1 MKKFVLLSAAAFA
14 ALLAG
19 SSAAQAGHG
28 CGCCGVVYAP
38 AAASPAAAAQAAPAG
53 TAVAQANQ
61 GYRSYS
67 YQPAAA
73 VSTGGYYYS
82 GGRGRSNSPVWM
94 NGANKSLGR
103 VN

>member
-1 MKKFVLLSAAAFA
+1 MLGAAAVA
-14 ALLAG
+14 ALLISAG
-19 SSAAQAGHG
+19 TAEAGRR
-28 CGCCGVVYAP
+28 CSCCGVVYAP
-38 AAASPAAAAQAAPAG
+38 AAASPAAAAHTAPAG
-53 TAVAQANQ
+53 DAVAQANQ

-73 VSTGGYYYS
+73 SAMPTGGNYYYS
-82 GGRGRSNSPVWM
+82 GGRSRSYGPVWM